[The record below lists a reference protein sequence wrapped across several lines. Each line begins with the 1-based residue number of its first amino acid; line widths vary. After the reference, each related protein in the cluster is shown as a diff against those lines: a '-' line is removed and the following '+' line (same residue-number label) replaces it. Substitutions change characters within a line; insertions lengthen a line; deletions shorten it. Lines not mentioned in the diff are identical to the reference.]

1 MKNKVSAAALVLLV
15 LVFTSYGLVAEAK
28 PNGGNGLRP
37 GVDFSGPHFNLNV
50 HGVPSGVDKFDDDT
64 IGPGRHTIFIP
75 IDGVD
80 LNISYR
86 FDLTLNWT
94 IEDCDA
100 TTDGTVK
107 IVLPAYFYNDTDE
120 DGIDEDKLRVAYY
133 MVYVVGLGKPVEG
146 MILIDPEAMFN
157 GSVTFY
163 GFNDNGPLD
172 VRRTKGTPQWQNA
185 TDMFFVD
192 ARFFNGTDYIDY
204 SDTWVFDMPGLEGY
218 WWDVSNTG
226 IKHMQIRFY
235 PVFR

>member
-50 HGVPSGVDKFDDDT
+50 HGVPSGVDKFENDS
-64 IGPGRHTIFIP
+64 IGPGRHTVFIP

-86 FDLTLNWT
+86 FDFTLNWT
-94 IEDCDA
+94 VEDCDA
-100 TTDGTVK
+100 TEDGTVK
-107 IVLPAYFYNDTDE
+107 IVLPAYFYNDTDG

-133 MVYVVGLGKPVEG
+133 MCYVVGLGKPTEG
-146 MILIDPEAMFN
+146 TILIVPEA
-157 GSVTFY
+157 V
-163 GFNDNGPLD
+163 FNDTLTLFTFNQDKLEVTRKRGQ
-172 VRRTKGTPQWQNA
+172 PQWQNA
-185 TDMFFVD
+185 TDLFFVD
-192 ARFFNGTDYIDY
+192 AYYWNGTGYEEY
-204 SDTWVFDMPGLEGY
+204 LDTWVFDVPGLEGY